1 MSFAAGIDVGG
12 TKCLGVLIDID
23 GRVVN
28 EVRRPTPTAESLVA
42 TLVEI
47 VDELGDHATVGIGV
61 PGLIAREGVIRSSP
75 NMSTA
80 IEFPIRDLLEDAL
93 GQRVWCDNDATCAA
107 LAEWQRG
114 AGVGSRDMWMVTL
127 GTGIGGGL
135 ITGGVL
141 QHGAHGH
148 AGEVGHMVVQADGI
162 ACPCGQRG
170 CWERY
175 ASGAGLSMLAGG
187 VSGEHLIAQVRN
199 GDSAAKQVI
208 ARYSQ
213 WVALGLANI
222 ANMSDPDTIVI
233 GGGVMVNA
241 DLLLPLI
248 EQHFSAL
255 LYAPLHRVHPVLKSA
270 QLGEQAGAIGAALLH
285 LHD

>member
-12 TKCLGVLIDID
+12 TKCLGVLVDLD
-23 GRVVN
+23 GRVVK
-28 EVRRPTPTAESLVA
+28 EVRKPTPVAELLVA
-42 TLVEI
+42 TLAEI
-47 VDELGDHATVGIGV
+47 VQELGEHSSVGIGV
-61 PGLIAREGVIRSSP
+61 PGLISREGVIRSSP

-80 IEFPIRDLLEDAL
+80 IEFPVRDLLEDAL
-93 GQRVWCDNDATCAA
+93 GERVWCDNDATCAA

-114 AGVGSRDMWMVTL
+114 AGIGSRDMWMITL

-135 ITGGVL
+135 VAGGTL

-148 AGEVGHMVVQADGI
+148 AGEIGHMVVQADGV

-175 ASGAGLSMLAGG
+175 ASGAGLSMLAKGI
-187 VSGEHLIAQVRN
+187 SGEE
-199 GDSAAKQVI
+199 VI
-208 ARYSQ
+208 ALARSGDKDAMQAIEHFSQ
-213 WVALGLANI
+213 WVAIGLANI

-233 GGGVMVNA
+233 GGGVMTNA

-248 EQHFSAL
+248 QQRFSAL
-255 LYAPLHRVHPVLKSA
+255 LYAPSHRVHPVLRSA

>member
-12 TKCLGVLIDID
+12 TKCLGVLIDVD

>member
-12 TKCLGVLIDID
+12 TKCLGVLLDAD
-23 GRVVN
+23 GRAVK
-28 EVRRPTPTAESLVA
+28 EVRRPTPVADSLVA
-42 TLVEI
+42 TLAEI
-47 VDELGDHATVGIGV
+47 VVELGDHATVGIGV

-93 GQRVWCDNDATCAA
+93 GERVWCDNDATCAA
-107 LAEWQRG
+107 LAEWQSG

-148 AGEVGHMVVQADGI
+148 AGEVGHMVVQADGV

-187 VSGEHLIAQVRN
+187 ISGEQLMTQVRN
-199 GDSAAKQVI
+199 GDTAAMQVI
-208 ARYSQ
+208 ESFSQ
-213 WVALGLANI
+213 WVAIGLANI

-241 DLLLPLI
+241 DVLLPLI
-248 EQHFSAL
+248 EQRFSAL
-255 LYAPLHRVHPVLKSA
+255 LYAPSHRVHPVLKSA

>member
-1 MSFAAGIDVGG
+1 
-12 TKCLGVLIDID
+12 
-23 GRVVN
+23 
-28 EVRRPTPTAESLVA
+28 
-42 TLVEI
+42 
-47 VDELGDHATVGIGV
+47 
-61 PGLIAREGVIRSSP
+61 
-75 NMSTA
+75 
-80 IEFPIRDLLEDAL
+80 
-93 GQRVWCDNDATCAA
+93 
-107 LAEWQRG
+107 
-114 AGVGSRDMWMVTL
+114 
-127 GTGIGGGL
+127 
-135 ITGGVL
+135 
-141 QHGAHGH
+141 
-148 AGEVGHMVVQADGI
+148 MVVQADGI

-199 GDSAAKQVI
+199 GDSAAKQMIV
-208 ARYSQ
+208 RFSQ

-255 LYAPLHRVHPVLKSA
+255 LYAPSHRVHPVLKSA